1 MEEVKNPFDDLD
13 IPEPVREVEDD
24 DTLVDTAAQI
34 INRLVAIEDE
44 LERRGNDVL
53 LKEKKKLRDKLKKLM
68 LDNEVNLTYD
78 ETSNFE
84 GKLAQRH
91 TDTWDF
97 DKFKNTVPKTKH
109 KRYTRVI
116 PRHEELD
123 INAVIE
129 GVKIGDL
136 SLAQLT
142 VDGVFSRTP
151 TTKALYVAE
160 REEDID
166 A

>member
-1 MEEVKNPFDDLD
+1 MVEEIKNPFDDLN

-24 DTLVDTAAQI
+24 TLANTAAQM
-34 INRLVAIEDE
+34 INRLAVIEDE
-44 LERRGNDVL
+44 LERRGNDAL

-78 ETSNFE
+78 EISNFE
-84 GKLAQRH
+84 GKLSQRH

-97 DKFKNTVPKTKH
+97 DKFKVTVPKAKH
-109 KRYTRVI
+109 KRYIRII
-116 PRHEELD
+116 PKHEELD
-123 INAVIE
+123 INAVVE

-151 TTKALYVAE
+151 TTKALYVME
-160 REEDID
+160 REEGTNG
-166 A
+166 

>member
-1 MEEVKNPFDDLD
+1 MGDNPFDDLET
-13 IPEPVREVEDD
+13 PEPVRKIQD

-34 INRLVAIEDE
+34 INRLAAIEDE
-44 LERRGNDVL
+44 LVRRGNDAL
-53 LKEKKKLRDKLKKLM
+53 LKEKKKLRDKLKKFM
-68 LDNEVNLTYD
+68 LDNEVNLVYD

-84 GKLAQRH
+84 GKLSQRH
-91 TDTWDF
+91 TDKWDF
-97 DKFKNTVPKTKH
+97 DKFKSTVSKAKH
-109 KRYTRVI
+109 KRYVRVI
-116 PRHEELD
+116 PKREELD

-151 TTKALYVAE
+151 TTKALYVVE
-160 REEDID
+160 REEVSPD
-166 A
+166 

>member
-1 MEEVKNPFDDLD
+1 MSRTGDNPFDDLET
-13 IPEPVREVEDD
+13 PEPVRKIQD

-34 INRLVAIEDE
+34 INRLAAIEDE
-44 LERRGNDVL
+44 LVRRGNDAL
-53 LKEKKKLRDKLKKLM
+53 LKEKKKLRDKLKKFM
-68 LDNEVNLTYD
+68 LDNEVNLVYD

-84 GKLAQRH
+84 GKLSQRH
-91 TDTWDF
+91 TDKWDF
-97 DKFKNTVPKTKH
+97 DKFKSTVSKAKH
-109 KRYTRVI
+109 KRYVRVI
-116 PRHEELD
+116 PKREELD

-151 TTKALYVAE
+151 TTKALYVVE
-160 REEDID
+160 REEVSPD
-166 A
+166 

>member
-1 MEEVKNPFDDLD
+1 MEEVKNPFDDLN
-13 IPEPVREVEDD
+13 IPDPVREVENN
-24 DTLVDTAAQI
+24 DTLADTAAQI
-34 INRLVAIEDE
+34 INRLAVIEDE
-44 LERRGNDVL
+44 LERRGNDAL

-84 GKLAQRH
+84 GKLSQRH

-97 DKFKNTVPKTKH
+97 DKFKTTVPKAKH

-123 INAVIE
+123 IDAVIE

-166 A
+166 G